1 MSKLITLTQPES
13 AAAEA
18 YRTLRTNLL
27 FINPS
32 KPPQVLLLTT
42 PGATGEVTE
51 KSLAAANLA
60 VAFAQAGR
68 KTLLLD
74 CDLRHPQQHSLW
86 NIAND
91 VGIAAALTQPN
102 QSAYQSVGV
111 TQLQVLPAGPR
122 TANPA
127 DLFSSPQMAA
137 FLQLARQQADI
148 IIIDAPPILAVT
160 DAILLGGQVD
170 GVLLTLTASK
180 SQRTQAQRAYD
191 VLNKA
196 QLSILGAVLTNAPND
211 GAMLKY

>member
-1 MSKLITLTQPES
+1 MKSP
-13 AAAEA
+13 
-18 YRTLRTNLL
+18 
-27 FINPS
+27 
-32 KPPQVLLLTT
+32 
-42 PGATGEVTE
+42 

-60 VAFAQAGR
+60 VAFAQAGPR
-68 KTLLLD
+68 RSCLIATYATLNSTACGTLLTMSALP
-74 CDLRHPQQHSLW
+74 LHSH
-86 NIAND
+86 NPINS
-91 VGIAAALTQPN
+91 VE
-102 QSAYQSVGV
+102 SVGV

-170 GVLLTLTASK
+170 GLSLTLTASK

-196 QLSILGAVLTNAPND
+196 QCIRILGVYLTNAPND